1 MHGYYDGASDRE
13 HAVNYLEEL
22 GIQKAS
28 SPEEAKAIMERD
40 GIAYLPLEAFAPQ
53 AKTMIAW
60 RARYGLRTP
69 INTVVRALNPGGA
82 KLGIRG
88 SYHPGFQQLHAEVEN
103 VMGKTSH
110 GVISFKGLS
119 GESEYN
125 PKVSQTVWLSHNEGV
140 ESHYWEEQLSETL
153 PSTNRDR
160 MGTPVED
167 NELMANTVVSTMAAL
182 LFTETNDRELA
193 NNKALSLWEAYCRDQ

>member
-1 MHGYYDGASDRE
+1 
-13 HAVNYLEEL
+13 
-22 GIQKAS
+22 
-28 SPEEAKAIMERD
+28 
-40 GIAYLPLEAFAPQ
+40 
-53 AKTMIAW
+53 MIAW

-140 ESHYWEEQLSETL
+140 ESHYWEEQMSEEL

-193 NNKALSLWEAYCRDQ
+193 NSKALSLWEAYCKDQ